1 MKIEFSREDVESIIL
16 QHAHRICP
24 DYMFNKVTMP
34 YSYIG
39 RVEVEFEEEEVL
51 EVGGQQ

>member
-1 MKIEFSREDVESIIL
+1 MKIEFTREEVESIIL
-16 QHAHRICP
+16 QHVHRVCP

-51 EVGGQQ
+51 KVGGQQ

>member
-1 MKIEFSREDVESIIL
+1 MKIEFTREEVESIIL

-24 DYMFNKVTMP
+24 DHMFNTVTMP
-34 YSYIG
+34 FGYIG
-39 RVEVEFEEEEVL
+39 PVKVEFEEEEVL

>member
-24 DYMFNKVTMP
+24 DCMFNKVTIP
-34 YSYIG
+34 YGYIG